1 MGDARLLADL
11 VAAVGRVEQR
21 QAAYQQVAH
30 RILDALEVHTEKL
43 DAILEAATQ
52 EAGPSPVQELLAE
65 ILKSLH
71 EQERLL
77 TGLPDALAETVRD
90 ELQRELDAEE
100 PEMEAAGPDSFEDGE
115 AAPPRARRD

>member
-1 MGDARLLADL
+1 MGEARLLADL

-21 QAAYQQVAH
+21 QAAYEQVAH
-30 RILDALEVHTEKL
+30 RILDTLEVHTEKL

-77 TGLPDALAETVRD
+77 TGLPDALAETIRD
-90 ELQRELDAEE
+90 ELHRELDAEE
-100 PEMEAAGPDSFEDGE
+100 PEMEEAGPDSFEHDE
-115 AAPPRARRD
+115 AAPPRANRG